1 MSEIK
6 ISRSVAQY
14 IVQVLTKLIADGWGP
29 EDVYGTQGMGIV
41 NDIPMD
47 SNPFRYVHSL
57 LHFCRYI
64 AGILDNALNAEE
76 LEESRALLS
85 TFRDLEE
92 GDMGI

>member
-14 IVQVLTKLIADGWGP
+14 IVQVLTKLIHDGWGP
-29 EDVYGTQGMGIV
+29 EDVYGTQGLGIV

-92 GDMGI
+92 GDGI